1 MRLNRLG
8 GTELPGHT
16 QALLSESSV
25 GKQKKQGT
33 KWWMEEVWKSFV
45 KAFSSVTSECHIIYQ
60 NQIL

>member
-25 GKQKKQGT
+25 GKQKKAGD
-33 KWWMEEVWKSFV
+33 KVVDGRSLEELC
-45 KAFSSVTSECHIIYQ
+45 EG
-60 NQIL
+60 IL